1 MKAQGWLQ
9 INGVCNRCVVV
20 TFTNTRDIRGGLGL
34 VWMGWEKK
42 ISFIFHP
49 LIEGCKDNNQTER
62 SGEKD

>member
-1 MKAQGWLQ
+1 M
-9 INGVCNRCVVV
+9 V

-34 VWMGWEKK
+34 VWMGWEEK

-49 LIEGCKDNNQTER
+49 LIEGCKDNNQIEL